1 VLEFR
6 SFWEFERALESSV
19 ESRGVMSDAWLILE
33 TSGRV
38 GRIGLARDGVVVRAA
53 ALDDTRRHARDL
65 AATVQQILDVETL
78 KPADLSGVMVGL
90 GPGSYTGLRV
100 GLMSA
105 KAFAYATG
113 CKLIAVD
120 TFAAIA
126 VQAPAE
132 AGCLWV
138 IADALQNQIY
148 LQRFARS
155 SDGKLFP
162 ADELLIGRVDEWLN
176 WAAPGTWM
184 TGPGVKVYADRI
196 PEGCPCVPEPDREPR
211 VESLF
216 AVGQHIQPLTREQL
230 FALEPLYLRGSSA
243 EEKAKAEGK

>member
-1 VLEFR
+1 
-6 SFWEFERALESSV
+6 
-19 ESRGVMSDAWLILE
+19 MSEAWLILE

-38 GRIGLARDGVVVRAA
+38 CQVGLARDGSMVRAVS
-53 ALDDTRRHARDL
+53 LDDTRRHARDL
-65 AATVQQILDVETL
+65 AATVEQLL
-78 KPADLSGVMVGL
+78 KLESLQPRDLTGVMVGS

-126 VQAPAE
+126 AQAPAE
-132 AGCLWV
+132 AERLWV

-148 LQRFARS
+148 VQKFARS
-155 SDGKLFP
+155 TSGIWQP
-162 ADELLIGRVDEWLN
+162 TDELSIERVEESLKRTTS
-176 WAAPGTWM
+176 ATWM
-184 TGPGVKVYADRI
+184 TGSGVKVYSDRI
-196 PEGCPCVPEPDREPR
+196 PSSCPCVTEPDREPR
-211 VESLF
+211 VESVY
-216 AVGQHIQPLTREQL
+216 AVGRRLSPLSREQL

-243 EEKAKAEGK
+243 EEKAKAEGR

>member
-1 VLEFR
+1 M
-6 SFWEFERALESSV
+6 ESTV
-19 ESRGVMSDAWLILE
+19 VARGSMSEVWLILE

-38 GRIGLARDGVVVRAA
+38 GRVGLARGGSVVRAA

-65 AATVQQILDVETL
+65 ASTVEQILNAESI
-78 KPADLSGVMVGL
+78 KPADLMGVMVGR

-105 KAFAYATG
+105 KALAYATG

-126 VQAPAE
+126 MQTPAE
-132 AGCLWV
+132 ADRLWV

-148 LQRFARS
+148 LQRFTRATS
-155 SDGKLFP
+155 GKWAP
-162 ADELLIGRVDEWLN
+162 EDELRIERVDEWLN
-176 WAAPGTWM
+176 GAASGTWM

-196 PEGCPCVPEPDREPR
+196 PSNCSCVPEADREPR
-211 VESLF
+211 VESVF
-216 AVGQHIQPLTREQL
+216 AVGLTMPSLTREQL

>member
-1 VLEFR
+1 
-6 SFWEFERALESSV
+6 
-19 ESRGVMSDAWLILE
+19 MSEAWLILE

-38 GRIGLARDGVVVRAA
+38 GRVGLARDGSVVRAVS
-53 ALDDTRRHARDL
+53 LDDTRRHARDL
-65 AATVQQILDVETL
+65 AKTAEQLL
-78 KPADLSGVMVGL
+78 KLESLQPRDLTGVMIGR

-132 AGCLWV
+132 AERLWV
-138 IADALQNQIY
+138 IADALQNHIY
-148 LQRFARS
+148 LQRFSRS
-155 SDGKLFP
+155 ASGEWL
-162 ADELLIGRVDEWLN
+162 AVGELRIVRVDEWLN
-176 WAAPGTWM
+176 WAASGTWI
-184 TGPGVKVYADRI
+184 TGPGVKVHADRI
-196 PEGCPCVPEPDREPR
+196 PTCCPCVAETDREPR
-211 VESLF
+211 VESVY
-216 AVGQHIQPLTREQL
+216 AVGRHLSPLTREQL

>member
-1 VLEFR
+1 
-6 SFWEFERALESSV
+6 
-19 ESRGVMSDAWLILE
+19 MSEAWLILE

-38 GRIGLARDGVVVRAA
+38 GRVGLARGGSVVRAV

-65 AATVQQILDVETL
+65 ASTVEQILKAESI
-78 KPADLSGVMVGL
+78 KPAELMGVMVGR

-105 KAFAYATG
+105 KALAYATG

-126 VQAPAE
+126 MQAPAE
-132 AGCLWV
+132 ADRLWA

-148 LQRFARS
+148 LQRFTRS
-155 SDGKLFP
+155 TGGRWSP
-162 ADELLIGRVDEWLN
+162 ADELRIERVEDWLN
-176 WAAPGTWM
+176 WAASGTWM

-196 PEGCPCVPEPDREPR
+196 PPNCPCVPEPDREPR
-211 VESLF
+211 IESVF
-216 AVGQHIQPLTREQL
+216 AVGQTLSPLTREQI